1 MSFKNN
7 PVSSDFI
14 NHNFQSL
21 LETHLGKDIIDFN
34 DNLSVSQKK
43 AFNLFKENKN
53 LLILGP
59 AGTGKSKLI
68 KTMEDYTN
76 SNSEI
81 QKKIY
86 LSSTTGISAYNIG
99 GVTVHSL
106 FGIGTG
112 DLEITQLVKKV
123 SRKKAQR
130 DRILNMDILI
140 IDEISMLSASLFE
153 KLNAICQSIR
163 KNNLFFGGIQLILT
177 GDVLQ
182 LGMICNKNTDIY
194 KDIDTRQIVES
205 PLFNTI
211 FNKNDNTIITLSEN
225 FRQKDDPTFINLL
238 LRIRNG
244 TFTEEDINL
253 LNTRKILP
261 KDPSKHVHI
270 VTSNKKAQM
279 INEIE
284 LAKLNTEEI
293 KYTSTYTNFGSNK
306 EMTAILTKELQ
317 SQLNL
322 RGLNELVL
330 KVNCRVM
337 LVKNLDISQGIVNGS
352 IGTIIK
358 FIEDKI
364 TKVILPF
371 VRFDNNLE
379 LLISPTPWEIDMDNC
394 KVTATQ
400 IPLMLAYSVTCHK
413 IQGTTLDSAILDIA
427 DAFCDHQVYIS
438 LSRLRSIEGMYLK
451 SFDYKKITINK
462 IMKDFIDKL
471 N

>member
-14 NHNFQSL
+14 NSNFQDL
-21 LETHLGKDIIDFN
+21 LTDYLGVDTIDFN

-43 AFNLFKENKN
+43 AFELFKQKKS

-68 KTMEDYTN
+68 KTMENYTN
-76 SNSEI
+76 SYGTD
-81 QKKIY
+81 KIY

-123 SRKKAQR
+123 VRKTAQKK
-130 DRILNMDILI
+130 RILNMDILV

-153 KLNAICQSIR
+153 KLNVICQTIR

-194 KDIDTRQIVES
+194 KEIDKRQIVES

-211 FNKNDNTIITLSEN
+211 FNKKENSVVTLCEN
-225 FRQKDDPTFINLL
+225 FRQKDDPIFINLL
-238 LRIRNG
+238 LRVRNG
-244 TFTEEDINL
+244 TFTEDDINL
-253 LNTRKILP
+253 LNTRKVLP

-270 VTSNKKAQM
+270 VTSNRKAQM

-284 LAKLNTEEI
+284 LNKLHTEEI
-293 KYTSTYTNFGSNK
+293 KYTSLYSSFGSNK
-306 EMTAILTKELQ
+306 EMTSILTKELQ

-337 LVKNLDISQGIVNGS
+337 LVKNIDVSQGIVNGS
-352 IGTIIK
+352 IGTIVQ
-358 FIEDKI
+358 FIEDKT
-364 TKVILPF
+364 TKLNLPL
-371 VRFDNNLE
+371 VKFDNNIE
-379 LLISPTPWEIDMDNC
+379 LLISPTPWEIDIDNC

-413 IQGTTLDSAILDIA
+413 IQGTTLDSAVLDIE

-438 LSRLRSIEGMYLK
+438 LSRLKSLDGMYLK
-451 SFDYKKITINK
+451 SFDSKKITVNK
-462 IMKDFIDKL
+462 VMKNFLDNL
-471 N
+471 

>member
-14 NHNFQSL
+14 NSNFQDL
-21 LETHLGKDIIDFN
+21 LTDYLGVDTIDFN

-43 AFNLFKENKN
+43 AFELFKQKKS

-68 KTMEDYTN
+68 KTMENYTN
-76 SNSEI
+76 SYGTD
-81 QKKIY
+81 KIY

-123 SRKKAQR
+123 VRKTAQKK
-130 DRILNMDILI
+130 RILNMDILV

-153 KLNAICQSIR
+153 KLNVICQTIR

-194 KDIDTRQIVES
+194 KEIDKRQIVES

-211 FNKNDNTIITLSEN
+211 FNKKENSVVTLCEN
-225 FRQKDDPTFINLL
+225 FRQKDDPIFINLL
-238 LRIRNG
+238 LRVRNG
-244 TFTEEDINL
+244 TFTEDDINL
-253 LNTRKILP
+253 LNTRKVLP

-270 VTSNKKAQM
+270 VTSNRKAQM

-284 LAKLNTEEI
+284 LNKLHTEEI
-293 KYTSTYTNFGSNK
+293 KYTSLYSSFGSNK
-306 EMTAILTKELQ
+306 EMTSILTKELQ

-337 LVKNLDISQGIVNGS
+337 LVKNIDVSQGIVNGS
-352 IGTIIK
+352 IGTIVQ
-358 FIEDKI
+358 FIEDKT
-364 TKVILPF
+364 TKLNLPL
-371 VRFDNNLE
+371 VKFDNNIE
-379 LLISPTPWEIDMDNC
+379 LLISPAPWEIDIDNC

-413 IQGTTLDSAILDIA
+413 IQGTTLDSAVLDIE

-438 LSRLRSIEGMYLK
+438 LSRLKSLDGMYLK
-451 SFDYKKITINK
+451 SFDSKKITVNK
-462 IMKDFIDKL
+462 VMKNFLDNL
-471 N
+471 

>member
-14 NHNFQSL
+14 NSNFQDL
-21 LETHLGKDIIDFN
+21 LTDYLGVDTIDFN

-43 AFNLFKENKN
+43 AFELFKQKKS

-68 KTMEDYTN
+68 KTMENYTN
-76 SNSEI
+76 SYGTD
-81 QKKIY
+81 KIY

-112 DLEITQLVKKV
+112 DLEISQLVKKV
-123 SRKKAQR
+123 VRKTAQKK
-130 DRILNMDILI
+130 RILNMDILV

-153 KLNAICQSIR
+153 KLNVICQTIR

-194 KDIDTRQIVES
+194 KEIDKRQIVES

-211 FNKNDNTIITLSEN
+211 FNKKENSIVTLCEN
-225 FRQKDDPTFINLL
+225 FRQKDDPIFINLL
-238 LRIRNG
+238 LRVRNG
-244 TFTEEDINL
+244 TFTEDDINL
-253 LNTRKILP
+253 LNTRKVLP

-270 VTSNKKAQM
+270 VTSNRKAQM

-284 LAKLNTEEI
+284 LNKLHTEEI
-293 KYTSTYTNFGSNK
+293 RYTSIYASFGSNK
-306 EMTAILTKELQ
+306 EMTSILTKELQ

-337 LVKNLDISQGIVNGS
+337 LVKNIDVSQGIVNGS
-352 IGTIIK
+352 IGTIVQ

-364 TKVILPF
+364 TKLSLPL
-371 VRFDNNLE
+371 VKFDNNIE
-379 LLISPTPWEIDMDNC
+379 LLISPTPWEIDIDNC

-413 IQGTTLDSAILDIA
+413 IQGTTLNSAVLDIE

-438 LSRLRSIEGMYLK
+438 LSRLKSLDGMYLK
-451 SFDYKKITINK
+451 SFDYKKITVNK
-462 IMKDFIDKL
+462 VMKSFLDNL
-471 N
+471 